1 VDVVCGG
8 TAVRMD
14 GVEVA
19 LKQIIDSN
27 RLTDEQIIARI
38 MEEI

>member
-1 VDVVCGG
+1 
-8 TAVRMD
+8 MD
-14 GVEVA
+14 GVEVT